1 MISKGCKSIFPI
13 QHQEIWERYKQHVQS
28 FWTPEEVSLQDDLR
42 DLKTLTEGEKHF
54 IKQVLAFFANSEAMI
69 NENLAS
75 RFYNEILIPESRLF
89 ISMQMLNESIHAE
102 MYGLQIE
109 AYVEDPAEKDKLF
122 SAIQSVPCI
131 NKKAQW
137 VSKWLNGNQ
146 NLLTRLIAFGLV
158 EGLFFAGSFCAI
170 YYFRKRGLL
179 PGLALS
185 NDWIARDEGMHF
197 SFSALMF
204 KTLSNKFNNGTLTD
218 GDIKS
223 LDLIPG
229 LVSQS
234 EFEEIVREAVE
245 FEKEFVTDAL
255 PVDLIGMNK
264 EMMCMYIEAVSDR
277 IADLFGWTNNAM
289 NQAFQWVQAPLEAAL
304 ASLLAFFLI
313 LSGIRM
319 LQGRRTIWTMLFFI
333 TAVLVLFANA
343 IIISPFLPDSI
354 SQLTLQF
361 RDLIQSLIVTAGIR
375 GILIGVAL
383 GIITLT
389 VRILIGVER
398 PYNK

>member
-1 MISKGCKSIFPI
+1 
-13 QHQEIWERYKQHVQS
+13 
-28 FWTPEEVSLQDDLR
+28 
-42 DLKTLTEGEKHF
+42 
-54 IKQVLAFFANSEAMI
+54 MI

-89 ISMQMLNESIHAE
+89 ITMQMLNESIHAE

-109 AYVEDPAEKDKLF
+109 AYVEDPDEKDKLF

-137 VSKWLNGNQ
+137 VAKWLNGNQ

-204 KTLSNKFNNGTLTD
+204 KTLSTKFNNGTLSD

-223 LDLIPG
+223 MDLITE

-234 EFEEIVREAVE
+234 QFEEIVREAVE

-264 EMMCMYIEAVSDR
+264 DMMCMYIEAVSDR
-277 IADLFGWTNNAM
+277 IADLFGFDRVYNTENPFDFMRALDVQNVTNFFEKRVSEY
-289 NQAFQWVQAPLEAAL
+289 QRPTDR
-304 ASLLAFFLI
+304 SLSFDESF
-313 LSGIRM
+313 
-319 LQGRRTIWTMLFFI
+319 
-333 TAVLVLFANA
+333 
-343 IIISPFLPDSI
+343 
-354 SQLTLQF
+354 
-361 RDLIQSLIVTAGIR
+361 
-375 GILIGVAL
+375 
-383 GIITLT
+383 
-389 VRILIGVER
+389 
-398 PYNK
+398 

>member
-13 QHQEIWERYKQHVQS
+13 QHQEIWDRYKQHVQA

-42 DLKTLTEGEKHF
+42 DLKTLNDGEKHF
-54 IKQVLAFFANSEAMI
+54 IKHVLAFFANSEAMI

-89 ISMQMLNESIHAE
+89 ITMQMLNESIHAE

-109 AYVEDPAEKDKLF
+109 AYVEDASEKDKLF
-122 SAIQSVPCI
+122 SAIQNVPCI

-137 VSKWLNGNQ
+137 VSKWLNGKQ

-204 KTLSNKFNNGTLTD
+204 KTLSTKFNNGTLSD
-218 GDIKS
+218 EDIKS
-223 LDLIPG
+223 MDLIPG

-277 IADLFGWTNNAM
+277 IADLFGFDRVFNTENPFDFMRALDVQNVTN
-289 NQAFQWVQAPLEAAL
+289 FFEKRVSEYC
-304 ASLLAFFLI
+304 LLY
-313 LSGIRM
+313 
-319 LQGRRTIWTMLFFI
+319 T
-333 TAVLVLFANA
+333 
-343 IIISPFLPDSI
+343 SPSPRDS
-354 SQLTLQF
+354 
-361 RDLIQSLIVTAGIR
+361 
-375 GILIGVAL
+375 
-383 GIITLT
+383 
-389 VRILIGVER
+389 
-398 PYNK
+398 